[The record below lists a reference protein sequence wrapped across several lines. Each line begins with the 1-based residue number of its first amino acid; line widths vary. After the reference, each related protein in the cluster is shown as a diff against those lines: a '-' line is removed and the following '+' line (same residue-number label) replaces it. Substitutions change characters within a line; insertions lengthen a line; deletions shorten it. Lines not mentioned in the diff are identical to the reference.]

1 MKTVAVEKSSLDA
14 CVTAAQRQRV
24 VLTRQGRPVALMVGL
39 SDMDEEQLELGSSDT
54 FWKLITAR
62 RKEKTISR
70 AALEKAL
77 EARTPPR
84 PRSERR
90 RRNGSPSDKRT
101 VR

>member
-1 MKTVAVEKSSLDA
+1 MKTVAVEESSLNA

-39 SDMDEEQLELGSSDT
+39 SEMDEEQLELGSSDK

-70 AALEKAL
+70 VELENAIQ
-77 EARTPPR
+77 
-84 PRSERR
+84 RR
-90 RRNGSPSDKRT
+90 AKRD
-101 VR
+101 

>member
-39 SDMDEEQLELGSSDT
+39 SQMDEEQLELGSSDK

-70 AALEKAL
+70 AELEKAIDVRVR
-77 EARTPPR
+77 E
-84 PRSERR
+84 RSRGNRR
-90 RRNGSPSDKRT
+90 RTNGSPSK
-101 VR
+101 

>member
-1 MKTVAVEKSSLDA
+1 MKTVPVEKASLKA

-39 SDMDEEQLELGSSDT
+39 AGMDEEQLELGSSDK

-70 AALEKAL
+70 AALEKAI
-77 EARTPPR
+77 EARN
-84 PRSERR
+84 RSRAH
-90 RRNGSPSDKRT
+90 SKR
-101 VR
+101 